1 MNLMCAFIKRKF
13 PAEDWCTM
21 VVAKENN
28 IENIDEEVNNT
39 ESCDNVERQLHS
51 SSYAKATDGHV
62 NLSVPQEH
70 MIAKQVITAST
81 TKRLKASHWSTEPT
95 MVGENETDKV
105 HSFEQA
111 IDGNTNGF
119 ANNLA
124 SPGANLHSTSN
135 YVQQSSNICCTNAKD
150 HHENQ
155 PIPYERTFAK
165 QSSMEINIK
174 RSKLVQKNL
183 ELSQNG
189 NNKGH
194 IQQTDNDII
203 DTFVS
208 ELEDFSSGAHAI
220 PNNIYVVPSY
230 ARSIQLELNQVMPL
244 LF

>member
-39 ESCDNVERQLHS
+39 ESCDNVERVQLHS

-220 PNNIYVVPSY
+220 PNNIY